1 MTVAAKSAVDEPGL
15 RPHSENQRMPA
26 IGYALWEENLS
37 LLGDPLLTGGEI
49 TFERVDDPLRLGRY
63 LGGLDLAY
71 ISVHALNL
79 SPASPEPPPRAYLD
93 ALLALA
99 EENGAAAVS
108 DHLGFTRDG
117 GGGVEIGHF
126 APPPFTSAALD
137 ATCRNLDLIQSHFRS
152 LPFYLE
158 NIAALF
164 HFKGT
169 MSEAEFLT
177 RVLQRTGC
185 GWLLDVTNL
194 YANARNHGYDASAFL
209 CQVVPAAPRLQ
220 IHLSGGYFDAEAG
233 LYMDS
238 HSRPVPDEVW
248 GLYRQALELG
258 RGKVDAVFIERDQDF
273 PDEAGWRAEFR
284 RAHGIAHV
292 VEAEG

>member
-1 MTVAAKSAVDEPGL
+1 M
-15 RPHSENQRMPA
+15 
-26 IGYALWEENLS
+26 
-37 LLGDPLLTGGEI
+37 
-49 TFERVDDPLRLGRY
+49 
-63 LGGLDLAY
+63 
-71 ISVHALNL
+71 
-79 SPASPEPPPRAYLD
+79 
-93 ALLALA
+93 
-99 EENGAAAVS
+99 
-108 DHLGFTRDG
+108 
-117 GGGVEIGHF
+117 
-126 APPPFTSAALD
+126 
-137 ATCRNLDLIQSHFRS
+137 
-152 LPFYLE
+152 PFYLE

-164 HFKGT
+164 YFKGT

-194 YANARNHGYDASAFL
+194 YANARNHGYDAAAFL
-209 CQVVPAAPRLQ
+209 RQVVPTATRLQ

-248 GLYRQALELG
+248 SLYRQALELG

-284 RAHGIAHV
+284 RAHGIAHA